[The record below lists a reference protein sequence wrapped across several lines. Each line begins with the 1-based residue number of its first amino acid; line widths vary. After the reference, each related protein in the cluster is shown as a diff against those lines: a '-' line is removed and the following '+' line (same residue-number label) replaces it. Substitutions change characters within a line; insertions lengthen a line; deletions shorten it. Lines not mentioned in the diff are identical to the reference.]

1 MNWFAVSLVFGFV
14 ALFGSAT
21 ADQRDAR
28 LVKLF
33 ERLHRSEDSREI
45 VHLQSGIWSIWT
57 ESADEESNAL
67 MYDCLLYTSPSPRD

>member
-1 MNWFAVSLVFGFV
+1 MNWFAVSLVFGLV

-33 ERLHRSEDSREI
+33 EQLHRANRKKARSLSQG
-45 VHLQSGIWSIWT
+45 VS
-57 ESADEESNAL
+57 
-67 MYDCLLYTSPSPRD
+67 

>member
-33 ERLHRSEDSREI
+33 ERLHRSEDIREI
-45 VHLQSGIWSIWT
+45 
-57 ESADEESNAL
+57 AL
-67 MYDCLLYTSPSPRD
+67 AFGYMVDLDRVRRRRIECFDV